1 MILARWLSKA
11 QLGVW
16 ALFLT
21 VITIFEATKSSL
33 LKNAHIK
40 FVSSS
45 KDEKERS
52 VIASSSFIINAL
64 ITILFILLLISFGDW
79 LSELLNSGN
88 DLSLLLK
95 LFVPGLIGMIFFSHL
110 EAIQQSHLDFK
121 GVSAGY
127 IVRQISFFVL
137 ILFEV
142 LYHSSFS
149 LINLAIYQSISIILG
164 AIVLYFSSR
173 KYVAHIFTPTK
184 LWMKKIVGYGGYIF
198 GSGVASNIYANVDQL
213 MIASFISSTSVSYY
227 NVATRI
233 NNLIDIPS
241 YAAAEILFPK
251 SAQAA
256 AEEENSRIKYLYER
270 MVGILLSFIIPI
282 LLFILVFPKL
292 VIELVAGSQYTLAAP
307 ILQLYIL
314 TGLIRPMQNQAA
326 NLLNSIGKPA
336 LCFYLNTFGLLLNL
350 VLNYI
355 FLHSIGFPG
364 AAVGTFCSICIVS
377 FLWYFVI
384 KKQISISLP
393 NIFKYTSDV
402 YKNMYSYTVG
412 FLRKRKVN

>member
-1 MILARWLSKA
+1 VRWLSKT

-21 VITIFEATKSSL
+21 IITIFEATKSGL

-45 KDEKERS
+45 KDKKERS
-52 VIASSSFIINAL
+52 VIASSSFIINAS
-64 ITILFILLLISFGDW
+64 ITILFIFLLIFFASW
-79 LSELLNSGN
+79 LNKLLNTGN

-95 LFVPGLIGMIFFSHL
+95 LFIPGLIGMVFFSHL

-127 IVRQISFFVL
+127 IIRQISFFVL

-142 LYHSSFS
+142 VYHSTFS

-164 AIVLYFSSR
+164 TIILYFSSR
-173 KYVAHIFTPTK
+173 KYVLHVFTPTK

-198 GSGVASNIYANVDQL
+198 GSGVASNICANVDQL
-213 MIASFISSTSVSYY
+213 MTASFISSTSVSYY

-251 SAQAA
+251 TAQAA
-256 AEEENSRIKYLYER
+256 AEEEKSKVKYLYER
-270 MVGILLSFIIPI
+270 MVGILLSFIIPT
-282 LLFILVFPKL
+282 LLFILLFPKF
-292 VIELVAGSQYTLAAP
+292 VIGVIAGSQYELAAP

-336 LCFYLNTFGLLLNL
+336 LCFYLNIFSLLFNL

-355 FLHSIGFPG
+355 FLQTIGFYG
-364 AAVGTFCSICIVS
+364 AAVGTLCSIFVS
-377 FLWYFVI
+377 SVLWYLI
-384 KKQISISLP
+384 MKKQISVSLP
-393 NIFKYTSDV
+393 NIFKYTLEG
-402 YKNMYSYTVG
+402 YKNMYGYAVA
-412 FLRKRKVN
+412 FLRKKV